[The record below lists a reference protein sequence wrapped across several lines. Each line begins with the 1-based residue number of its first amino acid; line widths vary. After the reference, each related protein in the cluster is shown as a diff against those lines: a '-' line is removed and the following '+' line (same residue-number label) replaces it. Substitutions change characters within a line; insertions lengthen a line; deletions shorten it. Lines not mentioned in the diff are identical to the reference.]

1 MNKKSIYDKY
11 CNDIQNP
18 ALGASLIAIFCDEF
32 HKQSIKDE
40 YPQLHLIFIII
51 PLILNE
57 NFCNQLVNE
66 KGNKRTRKTE
76 EGKEVL
82 SYLSKIVNNYKTAN
96 NLHHYTEVFRKYT
109 LTCVAFAKKLNI
121 IEVSNDAKIKCISD
135 KISKLPKDNRYLKAA
150 KLLGEYF
157 ANGVSLSLIQQK
169 LGVIF

>member
-1 MNKKSIYDKY
+1 MNEKSIYDKY

-18 ALGASLIAIFCDEF
+18 ELGASLIAIFCNEF
-32 HKQSIKDE
+32 HKQSIKNE
-40 YPQLHLIFIII
+40 YPQFHLIFIII

-76 EGKEVL
+76 ESKEVI
-82 SYLSKIVNNYKTAN
+82 SYLSKIVNNSKTAN

-109 LTCVAFAKKLNI
+109 LTCFAFAKKLNI
-121 IEVSNDAKIKCISD
+121 IEISNDAKVKCISG
-135 KISKLPKDNRYLKAA
+135 KISKFPRDNRYLKAA

-169 LGVIF
+169 LGVAF